1 MNNLVKQYVI
11 CSVLCLFTALTGC
24 DNGDDSGS
32 LSQYDAQE
40 LLTSGRWYLES
51 IENHEELNSC
61 RKQTYYEFLNEG
73 TLIVKAYL
81 NAGNE
86 CALIT
91 NKIASYTLL
100 DNNSIEVTGAL
111 ELMITVMS
119 ISEQELTFQIEGA
132 QAQTF
137 DKTEGY

>member
-1 MNNLVKQYVI
+1 MNILVKQYVI
-11 CSVLCLFTALTGC
+11 CLALCLFMALTGC
-24 DNGDDSGS
+24 GNDDDPGP
-32 LSQYDAQE
+32 LPQFEVQE

-51 IENHEELNSC
+51 IESHEELNSC
-61 RKQTYYEFLNEG
+61 RKQTYYEFIDEG

-81 NAGNE
+81 NSGDE

-111 ELMITVMS
+111 ELMITVLS

-137 DKTEGY
+137 DKTEG